1 MRICEFCMAQG
12 CTVCNDNGVVG
23 GVDNGGSATGIT
35 DADRA
40 YFRWLMQKMRAE
52 YFELLEGK

>member
-1 MRICEFCMAQG
+1 MAQG